1 MSRLKKSLY
10 RLEQS
15 PRSWFKKFTQSMKK
29 QEYTQ
34 GQADLTLLTKSGK
47 NGMVTILIG
56 LVVSLGS

>member
-1 MSRLKKSLY
+1 
-10 RLEQS
+10 
-15 PRSWFKKFTQSMKK
+15 MKK